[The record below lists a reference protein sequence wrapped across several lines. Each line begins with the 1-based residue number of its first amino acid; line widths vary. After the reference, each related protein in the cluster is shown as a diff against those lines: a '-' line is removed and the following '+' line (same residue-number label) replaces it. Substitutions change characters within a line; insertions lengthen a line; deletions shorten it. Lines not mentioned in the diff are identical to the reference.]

1 MRPLPV
7 DAMTSHTPTPALLRV
22 LSGETLDPPPIW
34 LMRQAGRYLPE
45 YRALRAKSGSF
56 LEFCY
61 DPAAAAEAT
70 LQPIRRFGLDAAILF
85 SDILVVADGLGA
97 KVAFREGEGP
107 VLEPVDARGLA
118 ALSLDRVRPHLAPV
132 YETVRRVRA
141 ALEPECA
148 LIGFAGAPWT
158 VACYMAEGGGSRDFA
173 APKSWMWRDPAG
185 FGALIDLLVEATI
198 EHLSA
203 QIEAG
208 ADCVQIFDSWAGILP
223 DAEFRAYVMAPTE
236 RIARGLKQRHRDA
249 RIIGFPRG
257 AGTMLAEYA
266 RESGVD
272 AVGLDYT
279 VPLDAARTVQQI
291 RPVQG
296 NLDPVLLLAGG
307 PAMQARVREI
317 RKAFAGRPHIF
328 NLGHGVLPPTPPEH
342 VAALVAAVRSAA

>member
-1 MRPLPV
+1 MNSR
-7 DAMTSHTPTPALLRV
+7 SSSPALLRV
-22 LSGETLDPPPIW
+22 LAGETLDPPPLW

-45 YRALRAKSGSF
+45 YRALRAKSAGF

-61 DPAAAAEAT
+61 SPAAAAEAT

-85 SDILVVADGLGA
+85 SDILVVPDGLGA

-107 VLEPVDARGLA
+107 VLEPITAPALKS
-118 ALSLDRVRPHLAPV
+118 LSLARMRPHLAPV
-132 YETVRRVRA
+132 YETVRRVRM
-141 ALEPECA
+141 ALEPERA

-158 VACYMAEGGGSRDFA
+158 VACYMAEGGGSRDFM
-173 APKSWMWRDPAG
+173 APKAWLWRDPDG
-185 FGALIDLLVEATI
+185 FGALMDILVEATI

-208 ADCVQIFDSWAGILP
+208 ADCVQLFDSWAGILP
-223 DAEFRAYVMAPTE
+223 DAEFRAHVIAPTA
-236 RIARGLKQRHRDA
+236 RIVRGVRQRHRDV

-257 AGTMLAEYA
+257 AGAMLGEYA
-266 RESGVD
+266 REAGVD
-272 AVGLDYT
+272 AVGVDYT
-279 VPLDAARTVQQI
+279 VPLDAGRTIQAL

-307 PAMQARVREI
+307 APMQARIREI
-317 RKAFAGRPHIF
+317 RRAFAGRPHIF

-342 VAALVAAVRSAA
+342 VAALVAAVREAS